1 MSSLT
6 NIKEDYMNEQKT
18 VGTEQA
24 VGTKKVQSRTMNIL
38 GKVGKFLMYGG
49 WMLVMVLIVG
59 ILIAAS
65 TCK

>member
-6 NIKEDYMNEQKT
+6 NIKEDYMNNQGTIGEGQ
-18 VGTEQA
+18 GTE
-24 VGTKKVQSRTMNIL
+24 TIKVKSKTMKIL
-38 GKVGKFLMYGG
+38 GNIGKFLMYGG
-49 WMLVMVLIVG
+49 WMLLMVVIVG